1 MQEKVRA
8 LEEKIK
14 QERELAQKAQ
24 EAATSNE
31 KARLQQD
38 QMLIEQKLQ
47 DEIDETKKE
56 KARAEHARRQRDML
70 EGQIMDVLP
79 MISEANA
86 MSSELR
92 KEEEFSIQLV
102 AQRKLDLD
110 AMDDA
115 METHLW
121 VKGMYL
127 RVGCMRWFE
136 GAYS

>member
-14 QERELAQKAQ
+14 AEREMARKAQ
-24 EAATSNE
+24 EAATTNE

-38 QMLIEQKLQ
+38 QMLVEQKLQ
-47 DEIDETKKE
+47 EEIEETKRE

-86 MSSELR
+86 MSNELG
-92 KEEEFSIQLV
+92 KEEEYSIQLV

-110 AMDDA
+110 AMDEA

-121 VKGMYL
+121 VKG
-127 RVGCMRWFE
+127 E
-136 GAYS
+136 TK

>member
-14 QERELAQKAQ
+14 AEREMARKAQ
-24 EAATSNE
+24 EAATTNE

-38 QMLIEQKLQ
+38 QMLVEQKLQ
-47 DEIDETKKE
+47 EEIAETKRE

-86 MSSELR
+86 MSNELG
-92 KEEEFSIQLV
+92 KEEEYSIQLV

-110 AMDDA
+110 AMDEA

-121 VKGMYL
+121 VKG
-127 RVGCMRWFE
+127 E
-136 GAYS
+136 TK